1 MRYLAIDYGE
11 KRTGLAICDP
21 AQTIASP
28 LTVIEG
34 QRQLLQQIAFI
45 CKAEAVRA
53 IVIGLPLNMD
63 GSEGPQAKTVR
74 KFAARLRTQID
85 IPLCFQDE
93 RLSSFAAQDKLA
105 PARLSRA
112 KTKKY
117 ADAVAAAEILNN
129 FLDAKKGR

>member
-34 QRQLLQQIAFI
+34 RKQLLEKIVCI

-53 IVIGLPLNMD
+53 IVLGLPLNMD

-74 KFAARLRTQID
+74 KFAARLRTQLD
-85 IPLCFQDE
+85 IPVSFQDE
-93 RLSSFAAQDKLA
+93 RLTTFAAEDKLA

-129 FLDAKKGR
+129 FLDQKQGR